1 MAGSTPTSIKTYIAA
16 AAITKRRIVRHAAAD
31 NQVQLGSAATD
42 LLIGVTTEIDVAINE
57 PVDVI
62 REGLADVE
70 YGGAVG
76 RGQPLTSDATG
87 RAVVAAPA
95 AGSNVRL
102 IGFAEVSGVLGD
114 IGTVFVAPSVMQ
126 G

>member
-1 MAGSTPTSIKTYIAA
+1 MAGASPTSIKSYVASGAVTR
-16 AAITKRRIVRHAAAD
+16 RRIVMFGAAD
-31 NQVQLGSAATD
+31 NLVSLANSATA
-42 LLIGVTTEIDVAINE
+42 LSIGISTEIDALSGE
-57 PVDVI
+57 PCDVV

-70 YGGAVG
+70 YGGAVT

-95 AGSNVRL
+95 AGANVRL
-102 IGFAEVSGVLGD
+102 IGIAEVSGVLGD
-114 IGTVFVAPSVMQ
+114 IGTCFVAPSVMQ